1 MQQESFGWRG
11 SNWSSCAQ
19 LLARQQTNQT
29 QVSAANEQ
37 LMPLTFQM
45 AGASATAIDFGRRRR
60 TSCISSIICCQSW
73 LLLSS
78 FLLLIF
84 ASFSPIATGV
94 VRAQENSPL
103 LFSDS
108 SSSPSSSSSS
118 SSSSFRSYEVNTEIR
133 GNNAP
138 RFEFTLYNATVT
150 EETTD
155 TEFVIQVTAHDADL
169 SDDEATEFITYTLAD
184 ASGKFIP
191 SNHLPFRIDRSG
203 IIWTTGRIDRE
214 EQPNFLLEVTASD
227 ELGFT
232 GTTKVNIS
240 IEDKNDNPPRFTR
253 LFSANVS
260 ESAPRG
266 TFVIQVTSSD
276 RDTDPANNEAT
287 YSLLNFNDQFEI
299 ESHTGKIYT
308 TGSLDRESKD
318 EYLLVVSTNDSSW
331 RAQTTV
337 TITIDDENDSPPR
350 FERPVYEFR
359 KSVASNDMRVG
370 SVKATDADAGPNGEV
385 TYQLK
390 DHSDIWA
397 LNVMTGEITIKLT
410 AMDEFT
416 RQSMTQHTLIVIAS
430 DHGSPPL
437 ATQAI
442 VTITVLP
449 DDANLE
455 VYTKDMIIP
464 IPVNLPND
472 TVIHSLRSP
481 ALLLTGPGPIL
492 HSIGNKLVYG
502 GEGMAR
508 VGGKFVYSV
517 KSILDEFNIT
527 LVIVNPNLAAPK
539 FEQKKYQIMVP
550 ESRNT
555 SELLAHFSATDEDT
569 DDFNRNVAYQ
579 YQIVE
584 VKWNE
589 RAIEYYESMIGITIN
604 NIRSH
609 SYDQIEEYFKD
620 KPVFNLITDPFTM
633 DADSGALYLK
643 NQLDYEL
650 VVSYRLQVIAK
661 DGAWFNRQN
670 TSAFVLIHVTDVN
683 DNRPV
688 FTNLDDISTGMEVY
702 ENNLVGHI
710 VGDVRAVDFDSLP
723 NSQITFEIENIFDF
737 QNFSIS
743 AKTGQI
749 QALTSFDFE
758 KKSEYTLSVIARND
772 NQLKSFARLK
782 IRVKDIN
789 EYDGRTTDPISFGVI
804 VIVMFFIILFL
815 VISTSFFLF
824 KQKKKEL
831 PSPPIYG
838 PPSQLNLTMP
848 RKLPTSN
855 LTLPLSLKDPHSNAY
870 PNSMLTLTSPCN
882 GPTLP
887 VASSRLTSMGPIN
900 SQPLP
905 PVSSV
910 HSSIVVPSSATVAM
924 VRNSSHL
931 VNSSVSVPSSAA
943 TAATTTAS
951 VTSPDVIDGPVT
963 GKPTSVS
970 TSSRLLPGQTG
981 GPNFALSPSSDN
993 YSEILVAAEHYDLE
1007 NASSIAPSDI
1017 DLAYRFKGYH
1027 HQHPPPR
1034 IPSANGSL
1042 HSHHHHH
1049 PHPHHHLSH
1058 HHMMLSGPH
1067 HLDNSKPDHRHVPLA
1082 RLSPSVSELTAPRIL
1097 TLQDLSPASVPV
1109 SPPNTKLAT
1118 PSKMRNTAMSR
1129 TMSSA
1134 DSSDE
1139 EGVDSFTS
1147 SEYGEAYKM
1156 DRNDKAMFQ
1165 PRVW

>member
-1 MQQESFGWRG
+1 
-11 SNWSSCAQ
+11 
-19 LLARQQTNQT
+19 
-29 QVSAANEQ
+29 
-37 LMPLTFQM
+37 M
-45 AGASATAIDFGRRRR
+45 AGASATASDFGRRR
-60 TSCISSIICCQSW
+60 TSCISSSFIVCQSW
-73 LLLSS
+73 LLFSS
-78 FLLLIF
+78 FFLLIL
-84 ASFSPIATGV
+84 APFSPIATGA
-94 VRAQENSPL
+94 RAQETSSL
-103 LFSDS
+103 LSSDS
-108 SSSPSSSSSS
+108 SPSA

-214 EQPNFLLEVTASD
+214 EQASFLLEVTASD

-370 SVKATDADAGPNGEV
+370 SVKATDADVGPNGEV

-416 RQSMTQHTLIVIAS
+416 RQSMTQHTLIVVAS

-437 ATQAI
+437 ATQAL

-449 DDANLE
+449 DDANLQ

-464 IPVNLPND
+464 VPVNLPND
-472 TVIHSLRSP
+472 TVITSLHSP
-481 ALLLTGPGPIL
+481 VLLLTGPGSML
-492 HSIGNKLVYG
+492 YSIGNKLIYG
-502 GEGMAR
+502 GEAVAR

-527 LVIVNPNLAAPK
+527 LVIVNPNVAAPK

-569 DDFNRNVAYQ
+569 DDFNRNVAYE
-579 YQIVE
+579 YQVVE

-589 RAIEYYESMIGITIN
+589 RAIEYYQSMIGVTIN
-604 NIRSH
+604 NIASH
-609 SYDQIEEYFKD
+609 SYDQIEEYFRG
-620 KPVFNLITDPFTM
+620 KPVFSLITDPFTM

-650 VVSYRLQVIAK
+650 VVSYRLEVIAK

-688 FTNLDDISTGMEVY
+688 FTNLDDISNGMEVY

-737 QNFSIS
+737 HNFSIS

-804 VIVMFFIILFL
+804 VIIMFFIILFL

-870 PNSMLTLTSPCN
+870 PNSMLTLTSCN
-882 GPTLP
+882 GLTLP

-910 HSSIVVPSSATVAM
+910 HSSIVLPSSATVAM

-931 VNSSVSVPSSAA
+931 LNSSVSVSSS
-943 TAATTTAS
+943 TVTTTAS
-951 VTSPDVIDGPVT
+951 VTSPDVIDAVT
-963 GKPTSVS
+963 GKSTSAS
-970 TSSRLLPGQTG
+970 TSSRLLPSQTG

-993 YSEILVAAEHYDLE
+993 YSEILVAAQHYNLE
-1007 NASSIAPSDI
+1007 NASSITPSEI
-1017 DLAYRFKGYH
+1017 DLTYTFKGYH

-1034 IPSANGSL
+1034 IPSVNGSL
-1042 HSHHHHH
+1042 HSYHHRHPH

-1118 PSKMRNTAMSR
+1118 PSKMRNSAMSR
-1129 TMSSA
+1129 TMSA

-1156 DRNDKAMFQ
+1156 DRNEKAMFQ
-1165 PRVW
+1165 SRVW